1 MGWQTNQL
9 ISIQEIGAARVPV
22 PAQNTQVALSVK
34 PFILPAQGLTITEDT
49 VIDGSVTVEVLYL

>member
-1 MGWQTNQL
+1 
-9 ISIQEIGAARVPV
+9 V